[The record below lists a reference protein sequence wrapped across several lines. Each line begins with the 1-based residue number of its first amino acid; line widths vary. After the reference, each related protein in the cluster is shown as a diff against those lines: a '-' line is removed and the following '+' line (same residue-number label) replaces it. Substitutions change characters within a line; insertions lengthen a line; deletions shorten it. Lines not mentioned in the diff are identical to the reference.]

1 MLNNQDELNLYR
13 GIDYPI
19 NNYIVIKHPTLGDIC
34 DYGEQE
40 YFSMVHTICSVG
52 ADMKW
57 QLDDLGIDYTKI
69 SDFELFSNMLV
80 HMLTKSQ
87 TKILLGDTID
97 FSQMQI
103 MFNAELQEN
112 VLVQFFDTGENV
124 QIDRYVYSA
133 IVDAIR
139 KIHRFK
145 RNDELPG
152 NESSKQI
159 LIEDAREAF
168 EENQNK
174 PYKSF
179 LLPLISSM
187 VNSEGFKYNNQNVFD
202 MKIYPFMDAV
212 QRIEKIKN
220 AKLLM
225 QSGYSGFGIDLK
237 KVDKDTLNWMGE
249 LS

>member
-1 MLNNQDELNLYR
+1 MLNNQDELKLYR
-13 GIDYPI
+13 GIDYPV
-19 NNYIVIKHPTLGDIC
+19 NNFILIRQPTLGDIC
-34 DYGEQE
+34 SYGEQE
-40 YFSMVHTICSVG
+40 YFNMIHTICSVG

-69 SDFELFSNMLV
+69 SDFELFSYVLI
-80 HMLTKSQ
+80 HMLTKDQ
-87 TKILLGDTID
+87 TKILLGDTIN

-103 MFNAELQEN
+103 MFNADLQEN
-112 VLVQFFDTGENV
+112 VLVQFLDNGENI
-124 QIDRYVYSA
+124 QLDRYVYSS
-133 IVDAIR
+133 IVNIIR
-139 KIHRFK
+139 KMHRLK

-152 NESSKQI
+152 NESTKQL
-159 LIEDAREAF
+159 LIEDAREAH

-187 VNSEGFKYNNQNVFD
+187 VNSEGFKYNAQDIFN

-220 AKLLM
+220 ANLLM

-237 KVDKDTLNWMGE
+237 KIDKETLNWMGE
-249 LS
+249 LN